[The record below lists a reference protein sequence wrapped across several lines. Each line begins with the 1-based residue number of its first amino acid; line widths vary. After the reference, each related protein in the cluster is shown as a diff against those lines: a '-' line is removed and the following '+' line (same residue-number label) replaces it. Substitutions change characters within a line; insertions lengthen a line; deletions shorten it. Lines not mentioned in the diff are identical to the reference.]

1 MTDHT
6 SQSDRPPYDPRL
18 VLAVSSILTGMGQ
31 VLNGE
36 AHRGLMFAFTA
47 LSLAWVSYNLTT
59 PEHSFLGRYAGGF
72 MIHAIALMDAYKGA
86 RIRRARW
93 EHARKQDHQR
103 DMTDQK

>member
-1 MTDHT
+1 MTEHT
-6 SQSDRPPYDPRL
+6 PQSDRPPYAPRV
-18 VLAVSSILTGMGQ
+18 VLAVSSLLTGMGQ

-86 RIRRARW
+86 RIRRAKW
-93 EHARKQDHQR
+93 DHIHKQQQARDK
-103 DMTDQK
+103 TDQT